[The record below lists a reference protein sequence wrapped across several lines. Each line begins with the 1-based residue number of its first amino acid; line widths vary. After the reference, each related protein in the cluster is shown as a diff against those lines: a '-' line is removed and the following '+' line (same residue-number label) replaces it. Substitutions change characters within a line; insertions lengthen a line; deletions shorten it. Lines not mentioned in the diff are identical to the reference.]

1 MTRALRRVCVIGA
14 GLAGLACALAAASRG
29 LRVQLLDDAP
39 ERPAVPAHIEVVPN
53 MLRDLAELG
62 VAEDCV
68 RAGFAYRGVEVL
80 DRQGRCL
87 HELPTPHLAGQRFPA
102 ALGIRHGDLHQV
114 LERAATLRGVALA
127 REARVARVQ
136 GHGEQPGVVLA
147 TGESFEADLVVLATG
162 LQGALRGE
170 VFPHAPPVTDLGQAW
185 WHTLMPRPV
194 DLDRPLIAVGDAGR
208 RVVMVPVRHDIAGL
222 ALTEP
227 RPGAMPP
234 AQVTPID
241 PIPHLRAVLASFA
254 PRVRAAAVHLR
265 DGLPV
270 ALRPVRT
277 GLLDAP
283 WYRAGVLAVGDC
295 AHALPPHLGQAAA
308 QAIEDARV
316 LGELMAQAPDRAA
329 LLDGFQRRRTER
341 VQRVHELTV
350 TAARWDLAPDGDA
363 DLGRL
368 SDRLARTV
376 ALPA

>member
-1 MTRALRRVCVIGA
+1 MTRGLRRVCVIGA

-87 HELPTPHLAGQRFPA
+87 HQLPTPHLAGQRFPA
-102 ALGIRHGDLHQV
+102 ALGIRHADLHQV
-114 LERAATLRGVALA
+114 LERAAALRGVALA

-136 GHGEQPGVVLA
+136 GHGGQPGVVLA
-147 TGESFEADLVVLATG
+147 TGESFEADLVLLATG
-162 LQGALRGE
+162 LQGALRSE
-170 VFPHAPPVTDLGQAW
+170 VFPQAAPVADLGQAW
-185 WHTLMPRPV
+185 WYTLMPRPV

-208 RVVMVPVRHDIAGL
+208 RVVIVPVRHDVAGL

-227 RPGAMPP
+227 KPVAVPQGPTAR
-234 AQVTPID
+234 VT
-241 PIPHLRAVLASFA
+241 HVRSALASFA
-254 PRVRAAAVHLR
+254 PRVRAAAAHLS

-270 ALRPVRT
+270 AMRPVRV

-283 WYRAGVLAVGDC
+283 WHRAGVLAVGDC